1 MAAKSNDLTFSPTS
15 LLRKNHYLCDMD
27 CMHFEKKNDIA
38 NKYPSYLNFA
48 FPSKANM
55 KAFRSRGPLDSVRI
69 YNKAKLPD
77 NNVSFLWIKIIAC
90 RIDVWDDGLLFS
102 AYSIAPRT
110 ENNNFLLD
118 LPHVTWVYLH
128 PC

>member
-38 NKYPSYLNFA
+38 NKCPSYLNFA

-90 RIDVWDDGLLFS
+90 RIDVWDDGSALFCLFNCS
-102 AYSIAPRT
+102 KNRK
-110 ENNNFLLD
+110 
-118 LPHVTWVYLH
+118 
-128 PC
+128 